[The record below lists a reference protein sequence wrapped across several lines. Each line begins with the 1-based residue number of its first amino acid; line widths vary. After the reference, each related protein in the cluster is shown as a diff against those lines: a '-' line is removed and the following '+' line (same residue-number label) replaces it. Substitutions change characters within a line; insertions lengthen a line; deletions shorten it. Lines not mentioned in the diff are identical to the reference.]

1 MRDVPLGR
9 LAKMFAWLG
18 ITSIGGGRS
27 AYAYEILVE
36 RRRWMTR
43 DEFLPGLA
51 LSQLLPGPT
60 ISNLCVFLGY
70 SFRGAV
76 GAALGLLG
84 VLLPGAVSI
93 LALSI
98 LYFHVGVGPGLNS
111 ALRGMG
117 GAVAGFICV
126 TLTRIARGAFRSRGA
141 VPIAGITFVAVGLLR
156 LNAFLVILVVGA
168 LSLWLNRPGTGP
180 AVAPAVREK
189 VE

>member
-1 MRDVPLGR
+1 MQNVPLGR

-27 AYAYEILVE
+27 AYAYEVLVE
-36 RRRWMTR
+36 RRGWLSRE
-43 DEFLPGLA
+43 EFLPGLA

-84 VLLPGAVSI
+84 VLLPGALAI
-93 LALSI
+93 LVLSAI
-98 LYFHVGVGPGLNS
+98 YFNVGVGPAVNS

-117 GAVAGFICV
+117 GAVAGFLCV
-126 TLTRIARGAFRSRGA
+126 TMTRIARGAFRSRGA
-141 VPIAGITFVAVGLLR
+141 VPIAGLTFVAVGLLR
-156 LNAFLVILVVGA
+156 MNAFLVILLVGL
-168 LSLWLNRPGTGP
+168 LSIWLNRPGTGP
-180 AVAPAVREK
+180 APAPAVPEK
-189 VE
+189 AE